1 MIFLVGLIFSCK
13 KVNAVFGASGYKYGE
28 EMRPKKKK
36 KKMFFSKN
44 PTISEGE
51 GGKLGALGEVIQAKK
66 KNLYAGLL
74 HDSEGAL
81 WDSRC

>member
-1 MIFLVGLIFSCK
+1 MPYLEPRGTSMERRW
-13 KVNAVFGASGYKYGE
+13 G
-28 EMRPKKKK
+28 RKKK

-66 KNLYAGLL
+66 KKAVCRFASRFRGGPVGLQMLKLYY
-74 HDSEGAL
+74 DSN
-81 WDSRC
+81 RR

>member
-1 MIFLVGLIFSCK
+1 
-13 KVNAVFGASGYKYGE
+13 
-28 EMRPKKKK
+28 MRPKKK

-66 KNLYAGLL
+66 KKLYAGLL

>member
-1 MIFLVGLIFSCK
+1 M
-13 KVNAVFGASGYKYGE
+13 NAVFGTSGYKYGE
-28 EMRPKKKK
+28 EMRPKKK

-66 KNLYAGLL
+66 KSCMQVCFTIPRGPCGTPDAKIIL
-74 HDSEGAL
+74 
-81 WDSRC
+81 

>member
-1 MIFLVGLIFSCK
+1 MLE
-13 KVNAVFGASGYKYGE
+13 GE
-28 EMRPKKKK
+28 CRIWNLGVQVWRGDEAEKKK

-66 KNLYAGLL
+66 KKLYAGLL

>member
-1 MIFLVGLIFSCK
+1 MPYLEPRGTSMERRW
-13 KVNAVFGASGYKYGE
+13 G
-28 EMRPKKKK
+28 RKKK

-66 KNLYAGLL
+66 KKLYAGLL

>member
-1 MIFLVGLIFSCK
+1 MI
-13 KVNAVFGASGYKYGE
+13 AVFGTSGYKYGE
-28 EMRPKKKK
+28 EMRPK

-66 KNLYAGLL
+66 KYMQVCFTIPRGPCGTPDAKIIL
-74 HDSEGAL
+74 
-81 WDSRC
+81 